1 MPKGYDEQMYWVDEW
16 MPQIEVLAH
25 PAVKAGITHCGPG
38 GAFEFIHCGVVPL
51 CFPHYATEQK
61 YVADALIERG
71 AGLAL
76 IDTKL
81 ADRQP
86 EPENLYFPL
95 PIFSSADVAKKFG
108 ELLSVPAYS
117 DNLMAL
123 KCVATAAGGR

>member
-1 MPKGYDEQMYWVDEW
+1 M
-16 MPQIEVLAH
+16 
-25 PAVKAGITHCGPG
+25 
-38 GAFEFIHCGVVPL
+38 
-51 CFPHYATEQK
+51 
-61 YVADALIERG
+61 ADALIERG

-108 ELLSVPAYS
+108 ELLTPKPQNPVQIIIMDGLNALK
-117 DNLMAL
+117 LMA
-123 KCVATAAGGR
+123 AGDF